1 MLEAVVVESAFLLRR
16 SCCFAMGDETFAS
29 KDLGDLRLLTGGT
42 FLSTLTTS
50 SRARFL
56 SAFLFF
62 LASRFFGM
70 IGTLADSCTGD

>member
-1 MLEAVVVESAFLLRR
+1 MVEAVAVESALLRR

-42 FLSTLTTS
+42 FLSTS